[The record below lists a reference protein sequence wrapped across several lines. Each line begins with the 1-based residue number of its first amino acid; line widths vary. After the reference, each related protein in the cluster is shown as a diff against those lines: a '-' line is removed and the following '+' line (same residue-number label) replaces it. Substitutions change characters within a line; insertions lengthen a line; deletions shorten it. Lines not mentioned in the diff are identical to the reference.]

1 MPTMPTVPTSGTV
14 GERPVRSLL
23 FVPGNRPGWFQPAI
37 DSGADGIIIDLQDAV
52 PRGQRKAALAAVGA
66 LLDSQAGQAGP
77 VLLVRVGAVGS
88 AELAEDLA
96 ATVRPGLDGVV
107 LPMVTGPDD
116 VRRLVA
122 QLDTAEQTA
131 GMEQPLRV
139 MPLLETAAALVRC
152 FEIASCT
159 ERISYLGGATARE
172 GDLARS
178 LGFQWTAEGAE
189 TLYLRSH
196 ALLHARAAG
205 VRNPVSG
212 MWGQVGD
219 LTGLRT
225 FAEQT
230 RRLGYRGMM
239 VIHPSHVSVVNEVF
253 SPSAADIAR
262 WRAVIDQLADLERQG
277 LGTGTVDGQLIDAAH
292 AATARDEL
300 DRAHALGLL

>member
-1 MPTMPTVPTSGTV
+1 MPAMPTVGTV

-37 DSGADGIIIDLQDAV
+37 DSGTDGIIIDLQDAV
-52 PRGQRKAALAAVGA
+52 PPGQRKVALAAVGE
-66 LLDSQAGQAGP
+66 LLDSRAGRAGP
-77 VLLVRVGAVGS
+77 VLLVRVGAIGS
-88 AELAEDLA
+88 ADLAEDLA

-107 LPMVTGPDD
+107 LPMVNGPDD

-122 QLDTAEQTA
+122 QLETSEQAA
-131 GMEQPLRV
+131 GITQPLRV
-139 MPLLETAAALVRC
+139 MPLLETATALVQC

-159 ERISYLGGATARE
+159 ERVAYLGGATARE

-178 LGFQWTAEGAE
+178 LGFQWTPEGVE

-219 LTGLRT
+219 LNGLRA

-239 VIHPSHVSVVNEVF
+239 VIHPSHVSVVNEIF

-262 WRAVIDQLADLERQG
+262 WRAVIDQLDELAKRG

>member
-1 MPTMPTVPTSGTV
+1 VVADTTPAAGTV

-23 FVPGNRPGWFQPAI
+23 FVPGNRSRWFQPAI
-37 DSGADGIIIDLQDAV
+37 DSGTDGIIIDLQDAV
-52 PRGQRKAALAAVGA
+52 PAGERKAALAAVGD
-66 LLDSQAGQAGP
+66 LLDAQAGKSGP
-77 VLLVRVGAVGS
+77 VLLVRVGAIGS
-88 AELAEDLA
+88 AALAEDLA

-116 VRRLVA
+116 VRRLVT
-122 QLDTAEQTA
+122 QLESAEQEGGIA
-131 GMEQPLRV
+131 QPLRV

-159 ERISYLGGATARE
+159 ERVAYLGGATARE

-178 LGFQWTAEGAE
+178 LGFQWTPEGDE

-219 LTGLRT
+219 LPGLRA

-253 SPSAADIAR
+253 SPSPADIAR
-262 WRAVIDQLADLERQG
+262 WRAVIDQLAELESRG

-292 AATARDEL
+292 ATTARDEL
-300 DRAHALGLL
+300 DRARALGLV